1 MGFALLR
8 VLFGIALLVATAIL
22 AVTFA
27 VALVRDP
34 SSLLP
39 RMLLGFGLGL
49 LWLLLTA
56 LPS

>member
-8 VLFGIALLVATAIL
+8 VLLGIALLIATALL
-22 AVTFA
+22 AADYA

-39 RMLLGFGLGL
+39 RLLVGLGLGL